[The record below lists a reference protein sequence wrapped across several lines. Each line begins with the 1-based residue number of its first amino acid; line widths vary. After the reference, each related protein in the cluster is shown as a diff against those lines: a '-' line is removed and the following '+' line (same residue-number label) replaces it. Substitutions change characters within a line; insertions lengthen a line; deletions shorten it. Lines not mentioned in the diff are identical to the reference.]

1 MMRATILFLLT
12 AILACAATIRLYL
25 KDGEYQVVRE
35 YEVKGDRVRYYS
47 VERGDWEEI
56 PLSLVDLQ
64 KTESEAKTREESVKA
79 EAATMAAEEKAERE
93 ARKEVERVP
102 MEPGVYLISG
112 DELKTIKL
120 GESKVVTDKKRSILK
135 VMSPLPMVAGKS
147 SLEMDGEHSS
157 NVVSSA
163 TPEFYIR
170 LSAEERFGII
180 RMFDKKGV
188 RVVEKL
194 EIMPVTNEIVEQQD
208 EVQVFRHQVGDGLYK
223 IWPMKPLT
231 PGEYA
236 VVQYSP
242 AGINGLNIQ
251 VWDFGYGAG
260 ESGAAPAAKQEE
272 KKTKS
277 KK

>member
-1 MMRATILFLLT
+1 MIRATIVFLLT
-12 AILACAATIRLYL
+12 AMLTCAATIRLYL
-25 KDGEYQVVRE
+25 KDGEFQVVRE
-35 YEVKGDRVRYYS
+35 YQVNGDRVRYYS

-56 PLSLVDLQ
+56 PLSLVDLK
-64 KTESEAKTREESVKA
+64 KTESEAKSRDESVKE
-79 EAATMAAEEKAERE
+79 EAAAMAAEDKAERE
-93 ARKEVERVP
+93 ARKEVERIPV
-102 MEPGVYLISG
+102 ETGVYLIAG
-112 DELKTIKL
+112 DELKTIKP

-135 VMSPLPMVAGKS
+135 VMSPIPMVAGKGT
-147 SLEMDGEHSS
+147 LELDGEHSP

-170 LSAEERFGII
+170 LSAEERFGIV

-194 EIMPVTNEIVEQQD
+194 EIMPVTNEIIEQQD
-208 EVQVFRHQVGDGLYK
+208 EVQVFRHQVGDMLYK

-242 AGINGLNIQ
+242 AGVNGINLQ
-251 VWDFGYGAG
+251 VWDFSYGAG
-260 ESGAAPAAKQEE
+260 SGGSTPPKSEE
-272 KKTKS
+272 KKGKP